1 MSIKRQV
8 GNDTIEI
15 PEVGENRWGEKTT
28 FALEALVDVL
38 SDLVGPNDIITKEA
52 LLSNNTS
59 IRTPINGF
67 RFNTSVVQQCEATG
81 FIIRTFPSELGI
93 EPLKDAFKIVGVSHN
108 GAFDYSV
115 TMTGSDCGVMLFARD
130 DGQFEY
136 TAIDIPNTENIFIKF
151 RGSAISEDSENSE

>member
-8 GNDTIEI
+8 GNDIIEI
-15 PEVGENRWGEKTT
+15 PENGEKKWGEKTT
-28 FALEALVDVL
+28 LALLALTDVL

-52 LLSNNTS
+52 LLSNDVS
-59 IRTPINGF
+59 VRTEINGF

-81 FIIRTFPSELGI
+81 FIIRTFPEELGL
-93 EPLKDAFKIVGVSHN
+93 EPLKDAFNVTGVSHN

-115 TMTGSDCGVMLFARD
+115 TMTGNDCRVTLYARD

-136 TAIDIPNTENIFIKF
+136 TSEDIANTENIFIKF
-151 RGSAISEDSENSE
+151 RGNAISSDEEE